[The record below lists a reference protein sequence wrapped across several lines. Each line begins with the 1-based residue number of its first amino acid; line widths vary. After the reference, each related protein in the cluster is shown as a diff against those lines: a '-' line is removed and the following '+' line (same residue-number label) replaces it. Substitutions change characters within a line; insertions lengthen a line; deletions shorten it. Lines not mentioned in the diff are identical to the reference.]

1 MTEQEFEDYYAD
13 LLILQYK
20 TLPKARATI
29 SALVKQAVDGGFLLK
44 LVNAFGIDRAV
55 GKQLDTIGKYIGLNR
70 VVKVMIGNTN
80 TNVLTDEDYRLLL
93 KLKLICNT
101 NFSSTSQIRSA
112 LYELF
117 PSDIRLFDNRD
128 MTYDYQLSTEFNQ
141 LVNVILAEELLP
153 FPMGVGYTVAVVPN
167 LLELYGYS
175 DYGGLNDNPN
185 GFSSYTDGF
194 RGRFLSYG
202 DKFAS
207 EE

>member
-44 LVNAFGIDRAV
+44 LVDAFVIDTAV
-55 GKQLDTIGKYIGLNR
+55 GKQLDILGKYIGLNR
-70 VVKVMIGNTN
+70 VVKVMIGSSN
-80 TNVLTDEDYRLLL
+80 TNVLSDEDYRILL
-93 KLKLICNT
+93 KLKLVCNT
-101 NFSSTSQIRSA
+101 SFSSTSQIRSA
-112 LYELF
+112 LFALF
-117 PSDIRLFDNRD
+117 PSDIRVFDNRD
-128 MTYDYQLSTEFNQ
+128 MTYDYELSSAFNN

-153 FPMGVGYTVAVVPN
+153 VPMGVGYTVTIVPN

-175 DYGGLNDNPN
+175 DYSGLNDNPN
-185 GFSSYTDGF
+185 GYSSYTDGLI
-194 RGRFLSYG
+194 GRFLSYG
-202 DKFAS
+202 DKFLS